1 MKKGDD
7 FLNTDNKIYKKYV
20 KKHAP
25 SSPLIKDMFFA
36 FLIGGLI
43 CAFAEGLYNFYLY
56 LKIEESTVKIL
67 VPVTLVFL
75 AALLTGIGIFDN
87 IAKVAGAG
95 TLVPITGF
103 SNAVIS
109 PALDDKNEGLVMGVG
124 AKMFTIAGPV
134 IVYGIISSVI
144 YGFIYWLIGVI

>member
-1 MKKGDD
+1 MI
-7 FLNTDNKIYKKYV
+7 FLNTDNKTYKKYV

-75 AALLTGIGIFDN
+75 AALLTGIGIFVN

>member
-1 MKKGDD
+1 M
-7 FLNTDNKIYKKYV
+7 NTDNKTYKKYV

-87 IAKVAGAG
+87 IAKIAGAG

>member
-1 MKKGDD
+1 MI
-7 FLNTDNKIYKKYV
+7 FLNTDNKTYKKYV
-20 KKHAP
+20 KNHAP

-87 IAKVAGAG
+87 NAKVAGAG

>member
-1 MKKGDD
+1 MI
-7 FLNTDNKIYKKYV
+7 FLNTDNKTYKKYV

-109 PALDDKNEGLVMGVG
+109 PAIDDKNEGLVMGVG

>member
-1 MKKGDD
+1 MI
-7 FLNTDNKIYKKYV
+7 FLNTDNKTYKKYV
-20 KKHAP
+20 KNHAP

>member
-1 MKKGDD
+1 M
-7 FLNTDNKIYKKYV
+7 NTDNKTYKKYV

-56 LKIEESTVKIL
+56 LRIEESTVKIL

-87 IAKVAGAG
+87 IAKGAGAG

-144 YGFIYWLIGVI
+144 YGFIYWLIGVIS

>member
-1 MKKGDD
+1 MI
-7 FLNTDNKIYKKYV
+7 FLNTDNKTYKKYV

-87 IAKVAGAG
+87 IAKIAGAG

>member
-1 MKKGDD
+1 MI
-7 FLNTDNKIYKKYV
+7 FLNTDNKTYKKYV

-36 FLIGGLI
+36 FLVGGLI

>member
-1 MKKGDD
+1 MI
-7 FLNTDNKIYKKYV
+7 FLNTDNKTYKKYV
-20 KKHAP
+20 KKHEP
-25 SSPLIKDMFFA
+25 SSTLIKDMFFA

>member
-1 MKKGDD
+1 MI
-7 FLNTDNKIYKKYV
+7 FLNTDNKTYKKYV

-144 YGFIYWLIGVI
+144 YGFIYWFIGVI